1 METLIALG
9 LGSLASWLQG
19 EKAKTLKKWQSFSLS
34 IGACLVVA
42 ILTTALPLLQE
53 GGTFDVEALL
63 GNLGIAFTAS
73 QTFYNLYFK
82 KLQ

>member
-19 EKAKTLKKWQSFSLS
+19 EKAKTLKKWQRFALS
-34 IGACLVVA
+34 IGACLLVA
-42 ILTTALPLLQE
+42 IITTGLQVLQ
-53 GGTFDVEALL
+53 GGEFEIEALL

>member
-9 LGSLASWLQG
+9 LGSVASWLQG
-19 EKAKTLKKWQSFSLS
+19 DKGKKLKGWQRYTISM
-34 IGACLVVA
+34 GACVLVG
-42 ILTTALPLLQE
+42 LGTTYLQMLQ
-53 GGTFDVEALL
+53 GGEFSIEKLL

-82 KLQ
+82 K

>member
-19 EKAKTLKKWQSFSLS
+19 EKAKGLKKWQRFAISMT
-34 IGACLVVA
+34 ACLVVG
-42 ILTTALPLLQE
+42 LFTTYLQVLQGGEFDINALM
-53 GGTFDVEALL
+53 
-63 GNLGIAFTAS
+63 GNLGVAFTAS

-82 KLQ
+82 KLT

>member
-1 METLIALG
+1 METLIALS

-19 EKAKTLKKWQSFSLS
+19 EKAKKLKKWQRFLISM
-34 IGACLVVA
+34 GACLVVA
-42 ILTTALPLLQE
+42 IITTALPLLQE
-53 GGTFDVEALL
+53 GGTFDIEALL

-82 KLQ
+82 KLT